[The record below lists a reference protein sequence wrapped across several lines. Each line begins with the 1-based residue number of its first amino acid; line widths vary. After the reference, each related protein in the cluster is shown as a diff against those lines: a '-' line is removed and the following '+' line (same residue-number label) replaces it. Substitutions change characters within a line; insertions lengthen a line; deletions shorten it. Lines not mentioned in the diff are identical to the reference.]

1 MTTEDPWQHYQ
12 NVGWK
17 VGFSPSANFNI
28 DQYWNANPDVFT
40 SEIEPLRH
48 WLKTGKKENRQFKSS
63 PWENPDIREL
73 LSENFNSTF
82 YLNFNELK
90 FVPASDA
97 LGHFCR
103 VGWRL
108 NYDPNPNFDTLFY
121 KTFERLELELKY
133 PYFLHFLLNR
143 KNLERSLTYP
153 RRKYAWDLA
162 NVGGITPRITP
173 KAVYR
178 KSQSPTYTTTTLNEI
193 LGILIANNYI
203 FSNQSIISW
212 GNNNYLKLN
221 GGIEVILWHELQDC
235 ISASI
240 NHIYIYREV
249 VTNADNEQELN
260 YYSAIINGLPEIH
273 LDLELLDILLKR
285 LSEKSIIKAFHLHGK
300 IFSEVQDINQVST
313 YAVERKYIVH
323 DYSFIC
329 SSYTLLRNEIEYC
342 SAPEPSSNLCQ
353 TCIAGSGRAQHVAN
367 HQRLLEENQFSVV
380 SPSPVAAEIFS
391 QTFPTIKIK
400 IRPHLNFN
408 ESSEVRSSSTVKD
421 KKYRIAFTGHSVHHK
436 GWNQFA
442 EFVRHVASRNDFEC
456 FHLGKGLQ
464 MNNVKFIQIDS
475 TNGKS
480 NMRTALEEN
489 EIDIVFQWS
498 LWPETFGLVTA
509 EAIAA
514 GCLVITNSLS
524 GNTGQM
530 ATAHD
535 RSLIFDSFEQ
545 LLQYHDSGDLEAEVT
560 RRKRSQKTN
569 KLDIQWNSFIDLDD
583 SK

>member
-63 PWENPDIREL
+63 PWENPDIQEL
-73 LSENFNSTF
+73 LSENFNPTF
-82 YLNFNELK
+82 YRNFNELNS
-90 FVPASDA
+90 VPALDA

-121 KTFERLELELKY
+121 KAFERLDLDFKY

-162 NVGGITPRITP
+162 NVGDLNPRITS
-173 KAVYR
+173 KANYR
-178 KSQSPTYTTTTLNEI
+178 KSQTPSNATPTLNEI
-193 LGILIANNYI
+193 LGILIENNYI

-212 GNNNYLKLN
+212 GNHNYLKVT
-221 GGIEVILWHELQDC
+221 GGIEVILQHELQDC
-235 ISASI
+235 VAASI
-240 NHIYIYREV
+240 NHIYIYREA
-249 VTNADNEQELN
+249 VTNLDNQYDAN
-260 YYSAIINGLPEIH
+260 YYNVIINGLPTIH
-273 LDLELLDILLKR
+273 LDFELLDILLKG
-285 LSEKSIIKAFHLHGK
+285 LSEKSFIRALHLHGK
-300 IFSEVQDINQVST
+300 IYSDVQDVYRVSA
-313 YAVERKYIVH
+313 YAAERKYMVH
-323 DYSFIC
+323 DYSLIC

-342 SAPEPSSNLCQ
+342 SAPEPTSNLCQ
-353 TCIAGSGRAQHVAN
+353 TCISGSGRVQHVTEN
-367 HQRLLEENQFSVV
+367 QRLLEDNQFSVV
-380 SPSPVAAEIFS
+380 SPSPIAAEIFS
-391 QTFPTIKIK
+391 KTFPTIKIK
-400 IRPHLNFN
+400 MRPHLRFT
-408 ESSEVRSSSTVKD
+408 ESSEVLSISTNKD
-421 KKYRIAFTGHSVHHK
+421 KNYRIAFTGSSVNHK
-436 GWNQFA
+436 GWNEFA
-442 EFVRHVASRNDFEC
+442 KFARHVKSRNDFEC
-456 FHLGKGLQ
+456 FHLGNGKQ
-464 MNNVKFIQIDS
+464 IKNMEFIQIDS
-475 TNGKS
+475 ISGES
-480 NMRTALEEN
+480 NMQSALEEN
-489 EIDIVFQWS
+489 KIDVVFQWS

-535 RSLIFDSFEQ
+535 RSLIFESFEQ
-545 LLQYHDSGDLEAEVT
+545 LLQFHDSGDLEAEVT
-560 RRKRSQKTN
+560 RRKSSQKLS
-569 KLDIQWNSFIDLDD
+569 KLDIQWNSFIDLDE